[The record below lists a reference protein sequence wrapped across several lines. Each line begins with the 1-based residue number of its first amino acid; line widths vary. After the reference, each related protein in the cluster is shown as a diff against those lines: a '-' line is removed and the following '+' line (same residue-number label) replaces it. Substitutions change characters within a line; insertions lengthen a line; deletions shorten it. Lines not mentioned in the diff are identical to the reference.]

1 MHEGHRKRMYEK
13 LKEGDGLYDHEIL
26 EILLFN
32 AYPRKNT
39 NPVAHALLN
48 AFGSLSGV
56 LSAET
61 EQLTAVAGVGE
72 NVALYLKCAGEC
84 LKRINP
90 ASSGVAVLKSYGD
103 FAEFTKLRM
112 RGKQA
117 EMLELYCLEKNGKV
131 MSVLTFTDNDEHKVE
146 VETDFLAGQIAK
158 IKPYG
163 ILVAHNHL
171 SGDEKPSL
179 SDDKFTMELQ
189 LICSMNNVCLYDH
202 LIYASD
208 KKIYS
213 YYKFGKIDEIKK
225 NFNYKEVVSRQLK
238 NSLPENADKK

>member
-13 LKEGDGLYDHEIL
+13 LKEGDGLYDHELL

-56 LSAET
+56 LSADG
-61 EQLTAVAGVGE
+61 EQLTAVDGVGE

-84 LKRINP
+84 LKRISP
-90 ASSGVAVLKSYGD
+90 SYSGVAVLKSYGD
-103 FAEFTKLRM
+103 FTEFTKLRL

-117 EMLELYCLEKNGKV
+117 ETLELYCLEKNGKII
-131 MSVLTFTDNDEHKVE
+131 SVLTFTDNEVHKVE
-146 VETDFLAGQIAK
+146 VETDYLAGMIAK

-171 SGDEKPSL
+171 SGNENPSVR
-179 SDDKFTMELQ
+179 DDKFTMELQ

-208 KKIYS
+208 KQIYS
-213 YYKFGKIDEIKK
+213 YYKTGRMDDIKK
-225 NFNYKEVVSRQLK
+225 NFNFKEVVERQVK
-238 NSLPENADKK
+238 NVLGENSDKK